1 MSEYHADN
9 IIDLAL
15 ELFGD
20 DYTDAQLAEAE
31 AVYFNNLPDGPYYG
45 LAPPGILARRRQ

>member
-1 MSEYHADN
+1 MAMDQRIADN

-20 DYTDAQLAEAE
+20 DYTDEQLDRAEE
-31 AVYFNNLPDGPYYG
+31 IYFERWGG
-45 LAPPGILARRRQ
+45 

>member
-1 MSEYHADN
+1 MAMDQRIADN

-20 DYTDAQLAEAE
+20 DYTNEQLDRAEE
-31 AVYFNNLPDGPYYG
+31 IYFERWGG
-45 LAPPGILARRRQ
+45 